1 MYLSPLFSK
10 YTVFIYDIC
19 FSICSFTS
27 ANKTPT
33 QKGHKPKMKYFALIA
48 LFFFLTLS
56 ITSADITSPIRPI
69 ADAHLNSNAS
79 NTNYGSSPVGY
90 YNRQTTTPYA
100 DFYILTMF
108 NVSLLPSTVTQ
119 ANITYVQDGVCQD
132 EIAGPYFVVDA
143 YRTVTNWTEGAV
155 TWNSRPTE
163 TSKFLTD
170 FADGDEYTLTID
182 VTEVVLDAKS
192 TGTQLISVLIK
203 GRSILPI
210 VPVHM
215 RETPLE
221 EDKPF
226 LRARYNPV

>member
-1 MYLSPLFSK
+1 MFSAYVRLRLQTKYPLKKTQLQMK
-10 YTVFIYDIC
+10 YTNLV
-19 FSICSFTS
+19 
-27 ANKTPT
+27 
-33 QKGHKPKMKYFALIA
+33 ALILA
-48 LFFFLTLS
+48 LTVYIS
-56 ITSADITSPIRPI
+56 SAEITTPIRPV

-79 NTNYGSSPVGY
+79 NANYGSSPVGY

-108 NVSLLPSTVTQ
+108 NITLLPSTVTQ
-119 ANITYVQDGVCQD
+119 ANITYPQDGVSED

-143 YRTVTNWTEGAV
+143 YRTVTNWTESTV
-155 TWNSRPTE
+155 TWNNRPTE

-170 FADGDEYTLTID
+170 YEDGDSGTLTID

-203 GRSILPI
+203 GRPILPI

-215 RETPLE
+215 RETPNE

-226 LRARYNPV
+226 MRARYNP